1 MLIKLSDWSVQ
12 WLSVSASQSP
22 KYYVQWRIQDFPEV
36 GPPTSKL
43 VLFYKF
49 YINATRATCYFY
61 FMAGVQS
68 CMNGK
73 DTRFNGLFIVGISN
87 NHDCRKLHENER
99 ILTPSLGGGR
109 PCPPDQP
116 MMYIYWSF
124 LPQIVFYLFTCF
136 KANLIQKRFSKYHQ
150 LNNYNYS
157 GGSRIFQMGGRCFV
171 ANGGAHILFSGKKC
185 MKLKEIGL
193 KWGGA
198 RLLAPCYSK
207 ITIFLWII
215 LNSIM
220 KTSYFTYLRIFWDI
234 LYKIIF

>member
-1 MLIKLSDWSVQ
+1 MFILL
-12 WLSVSASQSP
+12 WLSLSKYQNYSTNIMNDKYKWILRGFSQSHNCL
-22 KYYVQWRIQDFPEV
+22 YTILRNQTWQIC
-36 GPPTSKL
+36 S
-43 VLFYKF
+43 
-49 YINATRATCYFY
+49 NAQTLIPI
-61 FMAGVQS
+61 VS
-68 CMNGK
+68 C
-73 DTRFNGLFIVGISN
+73 I
-87 NHDCRKLHENER
+87 
-99 ILTPSLGGGR
+99 
-109 PCPPDQP
+109 
-116 MMYIYWSF
+116 
-124 LPQIVFYLFTCF
+124 
-136 KANLIQKRFSKYHQ
+136 
-150 LNNYNYS
+150 S

>member
-1 MLIKLSDWSVQ
+1 MICKITLSNKLSFVY
-12 WLSVSASQSP
+12 LRP
-22 KYYVQWRIQDFPEV
+22 ILNLRH
-36 GPPTSKL
+36 
-43 VLFYKF
+43 
-49 YINATRATCYFY
+49 
-61 FMAGVQS
+61 
-68 CMNGK
+68 
-73 DTRFNGLFIVGISN
+73 GIEQIEKKWKIKQKKI
-87 NHDCRKLHENER
+87 DM
-99 ILTPSLGGGR
+99 ILTNNNSKVPRSTKNINVEFQEVKFCRRDQCEWANGIYGNKWVVALLNTFSFCLDGACSLHR
-109 PCPPDQP
+109 IFATSCLEINPC
-116 MMYIYWSF
+116 
-124 LPQIVFYLFTCF
+124 
-136 KANLIQKRFSKYHQ
+136 
-150 LNNYNYS
+150 S